1 MKNFFKK
8 TLGVLGLVAMI
19 YSCKQDNP
27 LGPELASVNDSFNP
41 ASVVLTADTEFDSDN
56 ANPNV
61 SSSWGQHA
69 TYELMIK
76 GAESGAVKT
85 YKGTASSF
93 STMFDG
99 LSSNIYLFK
108 SGELASVEL
117 KLIGHDSI
125 FVCSN
130 TIKIKKPFKF
140 DGQTKDGISYF
151 LIDGFD
157 GKATIPLNSGS
168 PSIDQKDVD
177 VSFDV
182 TSSMSIQG
190 SNSLYLAGT
199 DLNNNS
205 WCGDVNHEH
214 LGDLLN
220 KDTNQLADL
229 PIDSGIDPANLYFNA
244 FIYGTGAKSTAV
256 EFKIAEI
263 DGGDTLKNRFDI
275 SKWIKGDSTARAGLI
290 LTAYSTSDN
299 DSWIFDVI
307 VDWEGWK
314 LVSIPY
320 SQFRA
325 ANDPTNGG
333 GGDRVKESFRISGV
347 TVSLLSFPE
356 VGASVSTYVDCI
368 MLTTGGKANY
378 N

>member
-1 MKNFFKK
+1 MRNIFKN
-8 TLGVLGLVAMI
+8 TIGLLGLVAMI

-27 LGPELASVNDSFNP
+27 LGPELVSVNDSFNP
-41 ASVVLTADTEFDSDN
+41 SSVVITADVEFDSGN

-61 SSSWGQHA
+61 ASNWGQNA
-69 TYELMIK
+69 TFELMIK
-76 GAESGAVKT
+76 GDVSGAIKT

-93 STMFDG
+93 NTKFDG
-99 LSSNIYLFK
+99 LSSNIYFFK
-108 SGELASVEL
+108 TGENASVEL
-117 KLIGHDSI
+117 KLIGYDSI

-140 DGQTKDGISYF
+140 DGETKDGVSYF

-157 GKATIPLNSGS
+157 GKATIPLHSGS
-168 PSIDQKDVD
+168 PSIDQKDID
-177 VSFDV
+177 VSFDI
-182 TSSMSIQG
+182 TNSMSIQEG
-190 SNSLYLAGT
+190 NSLYLAGT
-199 DLNNNS
+199 DANSNS

-214 LGDLLN
+214 LGDLLD
-220 KDTNQLADL
+220 KDTNQLSDL
-229 PIDSGIDPANLYFNA
+229 PIDSGIDPSDLYFNA

-263 DGGDTLKNRFDI
+263 DGGDTLNTRFDI
-275 SKWIKGDSTARAGLI
+275 AKWLKGDSTARAELI
-290 LTAYSTSDN
+290 LTAYSTSVN

-347 TVSLLSFPE
+347 TVSLLSYPE
-356 VGASVSTYVDCI
+356 VGESVSTYIDCI